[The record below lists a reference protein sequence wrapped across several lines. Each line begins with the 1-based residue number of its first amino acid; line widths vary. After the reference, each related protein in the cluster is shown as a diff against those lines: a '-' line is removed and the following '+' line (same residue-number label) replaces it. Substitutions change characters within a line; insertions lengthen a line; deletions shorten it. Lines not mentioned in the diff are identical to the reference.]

1 MSSPPAQNAV
11 ATKRPSAVAVF
22 KSKISTY
29 QPQMATLLPKGS
41 SVTPE
46 RLTELATIAAI
57 RNPDILGCTISSVVL
72 AVLRVAQLGLELGA
86 TAHIVPFGTK
96 AECIIGY
103 QGFIEL
109 AIKSG
114 HVVAVEARLH
124 YPDDLFQMNYG
135 TTPSIDH
142 APSLEAMDPDNA
154 PLPVGVYAVAH
165 IRGGGYTFDYMTF
178 GEVERVRQGK
188 DGPWM
193 NHWGEMAK
201 KTVVRRLMKMLPRT
215 PELTAA
221 LHLADRQDGYT
232 NTNIILDAG
241 EYAVSEVDGQTLQ
254 EIEE

>member
-1 MSSPPAQNAV
+1 MSSPPTQNAV
-11 ATKRPSAVAVF
+11 TTKAPSAVAVF
-22 KSKISTY
+22 KSKIATY
-29 QPQMATLLPKGS
+29 QPQMATLLPQGS

-57 RNPDILGCTISSVVL
+57 RNPAILQCTISSVVL
-72 AVLRVAQLGLELGA
+72 SVLRVAQLGLELGA
-86 TAHIVPFGTK
+86 TAHIVPFGNK

-135 TTPSIDH
+135 TTPSITH
-142 APSLEAMDPDNA
+142 SPSLEGVDPTL
-154 PLPVGVYAVAH
+154 PPEFPVGVYAVAH
-165 IRGGGYTFDYMTF
+165 LRGGGYTFDYMTF
-178 GEVERVRQGK
+178 AEVDKVRDDRG
-188 DGPWM
+188 GPWAT
-193 NHWGEMAK
+193 HWGEMAK

-221 LHLADRQDGYT
+221 LHLSDRQDGYS
-232 NTNIILDAG
+232 NTNIILDAA
-241 EYAVSEVDGQTLQ
+241 EYAVTDEAGEAV
-254 EIEE
+254 